1 MERGRSRPNL
11 EPVTEVP
18 RARGIAPVGF
28 GISDAPAL
36 SWVLFTRSIVVS
48 ENAIERTGILGVPG
62 CGRRLRRF
70 GLALPRVGEGEPSST
85 RSLSR

>member
-1 MERGRSRPNL
+1 M
-11 EPVTEVP
+11 P

-85 RSLSR
+85 RSFIMSMISALGALSLLMRR